1 MGHRKRKLHW
11 TVEWIDPDGRKALGK
26 CPDDQVI
33 ADAYAAHLRTLD
45 IHRPNKRRE
54 KNANDSENSPLGI
67 PIYQN
72 SIQQCEQPASNVE
85 QDNLPGQDRLDEEL
99 KRNQREG
106 EIKRGASGEE
116 SHILMDKP
124 KVISQAA
131 ERPASNN
138 SLSSKGE
145 SESERPLTDRMD
157 QPGPEPPTS
166 TSEISQP
173 TSAPSLKFY
182 LHHPSLPSKNPV
194 LIALPSD
201 ATLATS
207 LTNRLVLEFPTI
219 YVLPQHQS
227 GGLPDGFTSEDDYFA
242 AAEKDLIEGALEVE
256 DTVSDINVVSGETKD
271 GLEEGEVHEGR
282 LLEVLGKDLRAITAA
297 L

>member
-11 TVEWIDPDGRKALGK
+11 TVEWIDADGRKALGK
-26 CPDDQVI
+26 CPEDQVI

-54 KNANDSENSPLGI
+54 GNISNSENSQIGI
-67 PIYQN
+67 PIYHN
-72 SIQQCEQPASNVE
+72 RIQQLEQPASNLE
-85 QDNLPGQDRLDEEL
+85 QDSSSAQDKLDEKLER
-99 KRNQREG
+99 KQKEG
-106 EIKRGASGEE
+106 GIKRGASDEE

-124 KVISQAA
+124 KVMSQAA
-131 ERPASNN
+131 DRPASNDGN
-138 SLSSKGE
+138 SSKGE
-145 SESERPLTDRMD
+145 SESERPLTAHTDH
-157 QPGPEPPTS
+157 PGPEPSIS
-166 TSEISQP
+166 TSENPQS
-173 TSAPSLKFY
+173 TSTPSLKFY
-182 LHHPSLPSKNPV
+182 LHHPSLPSKNPI
-194 LIALPSD
+194 LIPLPSD

-219 YVLPQHQS
+219 YVLPQHQG
-227 GGLPDGFTSEDDYFA
+227 GGLPDGFTSENDYFA
-242 AAEKDLIEGALEVE
+242 AANKDLIEDALEVE
-256 DTVSDINVVSGETKD
+256 DTIKDINVVSGETRD

>member
-1 MGHRKRKLHW
+1 MDHRKRKLHW

-26 CPDDQVI
+26 CPEDQLI
-33 ADAYAAHLRTLD
+33 ADAYAAHLKTLD

-54 KNANDSENSPLGI
+54 GNISNSETSQLGI
-67 PIYQN
+67 PIYHN
-72 SIQQCEQPASNVE
+72 TIQQREQPASHIGQGNV
-85 QDNLPGQDRLDEEL
+85 PVQDRLDEQVER
-99 KRNQREG
+99 KQKEG
-106 EIKRGASGEE
+106 GIKSGASDEE
-116 SHILMDKP
+116 SHMPMDKP

-131 ERPASNN
+131 EGSASNN
-138 SLSSKGE
+138 GVSSKGE
-145 SESERPLTDRMD
+145 SESERPLTDSIF

-166 TSEISQP
+166 TSEIPRP
-173 TSAPSLKFY
+173 TLTPGLNFY

-194 LIALPSD
+194 LISLPSD

-207 LTNRLVLEFPTI
+207 LANRLVLEFPTI
-219 YVLPQHQS
+219 YVLPQHQG

-242 AAEKDLIEGALEVE
+242 AAKKCLIEDALEVE
-256 DTVSDINVVSGETKD
+256 DAVKDINVVSEETRD

-282 LLEVLGKDLRAITAA
+282 LLEVLDKDLRAINAA